1 MAAGRPSDGERVV
14 VATVYQTPDDAL
26 TGIADGAR
34 VMVGGFVS
42 AGTPSNLILAL
53 KRRGTRGMTAIAN
66 NIGLGDLLDEL
77 CEDRQLAGVVATF
90 AIRASGG
97 RSSRFEAQY
106 RAGEVTLELV
116 PQGTFAERIRAGG
129 AGLGGVLTRTG
140 VGTMVAEGKRVVDID
155 GVSYLL
161 ELPLRADVALLK
173 AYRGDHLGNLEYRE
187 AGRNFNP
194 LMATAADLV
203 IAEVEE
209 IVPPGSID
217 PERVGTPAVYV
228 DRLVQCAPVPVRWG
242 G

>member
-1 MAAGRPSDGERVV
+1 M
-14 VATVYQTPDDAL
+14 VAIVCATADEAL
-26 TGIADGAR
+26 AGIADGVR

-53 KRRGTRGMTAIAN
+53 KRRGTKGMTAIAN

-77 CEDRQLAGVVATF
+77 CEDRQLATVIATF

-97 RSSRFEAQY
+97 RSSRFETQY
-106 RAGEVTLELV
+106 RAGEVALELV

-129 AGLGGVLTRTG
+129 AGIGGFLTRTG
-140 VGTMVAEGKRVVDID
+140 LGTVVEANHQVLEVGGT
-155 GVSYLL
+155 SYLL
-161 ELPLRADVALLK
+161 ELPLRADVALVK
-173 AYRGDHLGNLEYRE
+173 AFRGDRLGNLEYRQ

-209 IVPPGSID
+209 IVEPGAID

-228 DRLVQCAPVPVRWG
+228 DRLVQCASVPVRWTT
-242 G
+242 